1 MSENTTD
8 KLEHF
13 LQESKWL
20 ADQIFD
26 AQLELKEL
34 NEQRKAKREEIEKLQ
49 GQLQALA
56 MHGLDANLQLPIA
69 FEPAEPVEPEAKAAV
84 PSKVTFTREHGA
96 KLKEQLDRLQPAA
109 EPEAETAADSA
120 PEPASDVPEKAR
132 RRTRWDS
139 TRWECSV
146 CGRAFSLTEAI
157 ALEGADLHWDK
168 AGNLVSLECSEEC
181 ITKAASKKGA
191 SQRKRVRL

>member
-69 FEPAEPVEPEAKAAV
+69 FEPVEPSEPQSTAEPEAQPEV
-84 PSKVTFTREHGA
+84 PA
-96 KLKEQLDRLQPAA
+96 DA

-181 ITKAASKKGA
+181 IAKAASKKGA
-191 SQRKRVRL
+191 SPRKRVRL